1 MKKLIK
7 SLIPPIMLDKFYL
20 LSNYKYF
27 LKYKDLISKNI
38 ELKDKHRGK
47 RCFLLG
53 IGPSIKKENLK
64 PLKDQIVFALN
75 NFYVHDDFA
84 HIMSGDVEKYYMT
97 APIHPPQTEDEWKAW
112 FEDMENNIPK
122 DVNMLFG
129 LNKYDG
135 NIKNIIDKYDIFKEH
150 KINWYFAGI
159 PTNEYYNFSQNEIDL
174 TNMVLNANTVS
185 IYALLASIYMGF
197 DEIYLLGMDHN
208 YMCKSEVDSRFYK
221 HSIHQKDQTKRI
233 SDMYNYKSYNKILL
247 EGMVQIFN
255 HYQILNEN
263 SNCKIYN
270 TSKDSLLDIFDFR
283 NFKKIVED

>member
-53 IGPSIKKENLK
+53 SGPSIKKENLK

-97 APIHPPQTEDEWKAW
+97 APVHPPQTEDEWKAW

-174 TNMVLNANTVS
+174 TNMVLSANTVS

-221 HSIHQKDQTKRI
+221 HSIHQKDQIKRM

-247 EGMVQIFN
+247 RGMVQIFN
-255 HYQILNEN
+255 HYQILNKN